1 MLENGTDTTVVRQ
14 VELAISR
21 LDSLPTLPCVAI
33 QYFSKL
39 SQSRFSSPDL
49 AEIVESDPAL
59 AVKIFSLAHQQGIHL
74 SDLKFSLRLA
84 LDKLPA
90 HLVRQAILSVRVSAG
105 PEPEA
110 EADRAALVPKKELI
124 LHSLA
129 VACCAKDVAETLP
142 SRMEPQL
149 AYYAGLL
156 HDIGKSALDQVMPKS
171 FTQIVEQASA
181 MRTSSY
187 VVEQT
192 QLDTNHA
199 LLGKRL
205 AQKWHLPE
213 AVTLAIWL
221 HHSDTA
227 TIVQHVPDARIAQV
241 VQLADSLARQSGIG
255 QSGSYDSPEP
265 VEEMAQ
271 SLGVTLEQIEQIR
284 NRLPEAVGEKSK
296 ALGLNLPNA
305 AARYCQFAH
314 ATAARF
320 AQQQD
325 ALSTENRQ
333 LRTASTHLDFVTDFL
348 LGINSGATAIDVA
361 ESFATRWQK
370 FYQTGTVCLYLV
382 PASDSQAMDAVLVES
397 LAQSRQVCLTV
408 PADSEPVPEAI
419 AKEFAVLDA
428 EGHVDWLFEQLEI
441 DFDARRTKLLPLL
454 SDSRA
459 VGIMVFELHWP
470 ADAVLFEERF
480 KISAAIAGVVLDM
493 MLNRHKY
500 ECFAER
506 FAQLIRGPAGPV
518 EARGERAA
526 GPSEAEATPAEIAAG
541 ASLEALAEMAAGMAH
556 ELNDPLSVILGRAEL
571 VAEGETDQKKK
582 QALQQIQENARE
594 VSAILE
600 DLMSF
605 AEPPPPKPSQTD
617 VKQMLDEALQLASLK
632 TGAEHINT
640 QIQTAKD
647 AKSVFVDSAQVVSAM
662 ANVIS
667 NSLESYAGEMGPIKI
682 SGDAIDN
689 RVRLQIS
696 DLGCGMDTETLRKAT
711 HPFFSAKP
719 AGRKRGMGLAY
730 AARLLQQNKATLSM
744 ESELGKGT
752 TVTIHLPIKQSS

>member
-14 VELAISR
+14 VEIAISR

-105 PEPEA
+105 TELEA

-142 SRMEPQL
+142 GRMEPQL

-227 TIVQHVPDARIAQV
+227 TIVQHVPAAKIAQV
-241 VQLADSLARQSGIG
+241 VQLADSLARQSDIG

-265 VEEMAQ
+265 VDKMAQ
-271 SLGVTLEQIEQIR
+271 SLGVALEQIGQIR

-314 ATAARF
+314 AAAARF

-333 LRTASTHLDFVTDFL
+333 LRTASMHLDFVTDFL
-348 LGINSGATAIDVA
+348 LGISSGATAIDVA

-382 PASDSQAMDAVLVES
+382 PASDSQAMDAVVVES

-408 PADSEPVPEAI
+408 PADSKPVPEAI
-419 AKEFAVLDA
+419 ANEFAVLDA
-428 EGHVDWLFEQLEI
+428 EDHVDWLFEQLEV

-454 SDSRA
+454 SDSET
-459 VGIMVFELHWP
+459 VGVMAFELHWP
-470 ADAVLFEERF
+470 ADAELFEKRF

-526 GPSEAEATPAEIAAG
+526 GPSEAEATPAETAAG

-556 ELNDPLSVILGRAEL
+556 ELNDPLSVILGRAQL
-571 VAEGETDQKKK
+571 LAEDETDRKKK

-647 AKSVFVDSAQVVSAM
+647 ARSVFVDSAQVVSAM

-689 RVRLQIS
+689 RVRLRIS